1 MKNGIAFSGSSTK
14 IQFHLG
20 VAHELTNLGFDPK
33 YLDGCSGGAIV
44 QLFMSIKKFD
54 KDVLD
59 TFLNVQAGEVFNI
72 APMNEKNK
80 LTFKAKLRAITGKKS
95 LGKQD
100 NLLNLI
106 KKNFT
111 EENYLE
117 MKATKKKVFCTV
129 FNLNTRFSESVNIC
143 RPSMDYDTAMRFVLA
158 SASIPLAVEPVRIG
172 RSWYYDGGVIEHN
185 GGKNLAK
192 RKELDSLVSVWSRP
206 DILQKIKKTRI
217 TNFWE
222 NWTPGGMKK
231 NAERVLDG
239 IVFNTSLEDEET
251 IDLICDLNDID
262 QTKIFPSY
270 QLMDELYKFDKDLQ
284 RSMYEHGKEQARAT
298 FVSMNQKH

>member
-20 VAHELTNLGFDPK
+20 VAHELTTLGFEPQ

-54 KDVLD
+54 KETID
-59 TFLNVQAGEVFNI
+59 TFLDVQAGDVFNI
-72 APMNEKNK
+72 APMNANNK
-80 LTFKAKLRAITGKKS
+80 LTFKAKLRAITGKPS

-100 NLLNLI
+100 NLLKLI

-111 EENYLE
+111 EEDYLE

-143 RPSMDYDTAMRFVLA
+143 RPSMDYYTAMRFVLA
-158 SASIPLAVEPVRIG
+158 SASIPLAVEPVKIG
-172 RSWYYDGGVIEHN
+172 RSYYYDGGVIEHN

-192 RKELDSLVSVWSRP
+192 RKELDSLVTVWSRP
-206 DILQKIKKTRI
+206 DILQKKKKTRI

-222 NWTPGGMKK
+222 KWTPGGLKK

-251 IDLICDLNDID
+251 IDLLCKANNIEQIKL
-262 QTKIFPSY
+262 FPSY

-284 RSMYEHGKEQARAT
+284 RSMYEHGKAQARAM
-298 FVSMNQKH
+298 FVTMNEKS